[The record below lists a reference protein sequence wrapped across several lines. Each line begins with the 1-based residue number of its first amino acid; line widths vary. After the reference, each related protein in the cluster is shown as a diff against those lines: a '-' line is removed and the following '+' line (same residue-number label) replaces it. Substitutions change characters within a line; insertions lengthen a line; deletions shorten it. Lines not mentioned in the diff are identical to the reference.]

1 MDPAALMLASQVMTF
16 LTPYLS
22 KAGEEFASQV
32 GDAAFEQCKRLY
44 NAVRTRFIKESPDDG
59 GNASQALDALA
70 KDPDMADVVE
80 KKLAR
85 LLEADPDF
93 AGTLQ
98 QILRSGPLQ
107 RIEIGDDSTA
117 EGNQMRN
124 KAGQGSQEMRA
135 GSRSKL
141 KDNIMEIG

>member
-22 KAGEEFASQV
+22 KAGEEFASKV

-44 NAVRTRFIKESPDDG
+44 NAVRARFIKESPNDA

-93 AGTLQ
+93 ASTLQ
-98 QILRSGPLQ
+98 QILRSGPQQ

-117 EGNQMRN
+117 ENNQMRN
-124 KAGQGSQEMRA
+124 KADKGSQEMRA
-135 GSRSKL
+135 GSRSTL